1 MGCCVKWSNHKNRN
15 THMTKE
21 EKKKMF
27 EPKKWALYE
36 NGQFIDCFDS
46 HAAAKKAK
54 HFKTVEANDDYLD
67 FYYEIK
73 PCNG

>member
-1 MGCCVKWSNHKNRN
+1 
-15 THMTKE
+15 MTKE